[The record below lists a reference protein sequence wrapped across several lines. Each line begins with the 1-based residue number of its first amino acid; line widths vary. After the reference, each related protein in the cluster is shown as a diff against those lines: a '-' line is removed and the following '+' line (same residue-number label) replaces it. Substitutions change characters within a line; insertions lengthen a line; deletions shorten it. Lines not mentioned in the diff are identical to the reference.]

1 MAAAVRGVLPALDT
15 VPFLDWIFDS
25 AGIQHSVKYAAVSLD
40 LHLGPIL
47 STEYRPGHLIRN
59 QVIHNLLYFWGN
71 CDNPVL
77 PGVCLCTADERPLLA
92 VIIERVQSKKL
103 GGAEAEIA
111 LAEHIICPLDHSDM
125 IFQGLDRLGGK
136 GLFAAGVPVPDNE
149 VLAEIQAVGSHVAG
163 DRIFIEQAGQRLH
176 ILTGAFSLWAVVHAV
191 L

>member
-1 MAAAVRGVLPALDT
+1 MKFLSIAHLLLIEKPPVWAAFSYCIGDFSEIVVGCVLIVAEHFGAGVAHQFQFVLVCPLDPLHHGGEGMAAAVRGVLPALDT

-111 LAEHIICPLDHSDM
+111 LGRAHNLP
-125 IFQGLDRLGGK
+125 
-136 GLFAAGVPVPDNE
+136 
-149 VLAEIQAVGSHVAG
+149 
-163 DRIFIEQAGQRLH
+163 
-176 ILTGAFSLWAVVHAV
+176 T
-191 L
+191 